1 MRKIITF
8 MFTLCLLNSCTG
20 VSLDSN
26 NMKEQ
31 LLKFKNSKTHNEF
44 IEK

>member
-1 MRKIITF
+1 MKKIITVI
-8 MFTLCLLNSCTG
+8 FTLCLLNSCTG

-26 NMKEQ
+26 NIKEQ
-31 LLKFKNSKTHNEF
+31 LLKIKNSKTHNEF